1 MGCRVEYN
9 QAHFALWAPT
19 ATEVQVVVYESVAND
34 APVWKTF
41 EMERGNS
48 YSYNHKDNT
57 IGVWS
62 LDVEEDLTGKAYQYQ
77 VQFPHHQTLARDPYT
92 IATSPDGKT
101 FSYPE
106 S

>member
-1 MGCRVEYN
+1 MGCRVEDN

-19 ATEVQVVVYESVAND
+19 ATEVQVVVYESDAND

-41 EMERGNS
+41 VMERGNS

-77 VQFPHHQTLARDPYT
+77 VQFPP
-92 IATSPDGKT
+92 SPNTDT
-101 FSYPE
+101 RPIHNCD
-106 S
+106 